1 MLLNVPPNI
10 YCIVMSLGILNFVT
24 LKLTLMMITNY
35 FVAQNISR
43 NLCVILHDDV
53 VVVDVVV
60 AVDNIMQHIST
71 VFKQSYS
78 TLTEVSTRN
87 GTNT

>member
-1 MLLNVPPNI
+1 
-10 YCIVMSLGILNFVT
+10 
-24 LKLTLMMITNY
+24 MMITNY

-43 NLCVILHDDV
+43 NLCVILHD

-60 AVDNIMQHIST
+60 AAAVIVVDNIMQHIST

-78 TLTEVSTRN
+78 TLTE
-87 GTNT
+87 